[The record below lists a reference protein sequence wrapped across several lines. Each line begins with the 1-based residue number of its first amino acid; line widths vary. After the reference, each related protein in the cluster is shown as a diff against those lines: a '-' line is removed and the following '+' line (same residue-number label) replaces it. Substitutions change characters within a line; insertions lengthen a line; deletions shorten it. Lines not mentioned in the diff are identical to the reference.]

1 MGTFLFFNGDV
12 PIVAAM
18 DSKKNRNVPGFTL
31 VELMVAV
38 CILSIGLVG
47 IARSLLSAVSALD
60 YSNNLM
66 QRMSFLDN
74 AMCELEEKAE
84 EKEFFKVEDQDIKDF
99 LQEKYNEAE
108 EKGIGS
114 LTWDAAV
121 SDAGSSIT
129 EFEFTL
135 SWQEGSNEKSVS
147 LVSYLASPAQK
158 EQAEPPSP

>member
-1 MGTFLFFNGDV
+1 M
-12 PIVAAM
+12 
-18 DSKKNRNVPGFTL
+18 KKGFTL

-84 EKEFFKVEDQDIKDF
+84 EKEGFKAEDQDIKDF
-99 LQEKYNEAE
+99 LQEKNNEAE
-108 EKGIGS
+108 EKEIGR
-114 LTWDAAV
+114 LTWNAAT
-121 SDAGSSIT
+121 SSASKGIT
-129 EFEFTL
+129 EFKFTL
-135 SWQEGSNEKSVS
+135 NWQEGNKEKSVN
-147 LVSYLASPAQK
+147 LVTYLASPAQK
-158 EQAEPPSP
+158 E